1 MEFFSVI
8 YLHFAK
14 QSIKKDEPKTYF
26 LIVNVFYFD
35 QKYVPMYSNIRLLER
50 ELAMNKQVKAKR
62 KELEELKTKLETLK

>member
-1 MEFFSVI
+1 MVFFNVI

-35 QKYVPMYSNIRLLER
+35 QKFVPMYSNIRLLER
-50 ELAMNKQVKAKR
+50 NE
-62 KELEELKTKLETLK
+62 